1 MDDKET
7 KGSGEGKDATVMEPK
22 YGTDTHG
29 SPASES
35 GIREDE
41 GKC

>member
-1 MDDKET
+1 MANDSKEC
-7 KGSGEGKDATVMEPK
+7 GEGEKATTMMPE

-29 SPASES
+29 SPASAE

-41 GKC
+41 GKQ